1 MDTLSYTIILNNQ
14 TGKTSIILH
23 LKKRERPFQRS
34 RTGVTV
40 VLGHKVCYHLMMWIF
55 VTNATD
61 SLLAPTRGPLESR
74 RRWQHVRPYEAMFI
88 FRPDLEEEA
97 IKELVARFQ
106 EIVTSRGGEVTQVNE
121 MGRRRLAYPIQHFRE
136 GYYVV
141 LNFNSKPDAS
151 EELNRVMRITDSV
164 IRHMIIRDDE

>member
-1 MDTLSYTIILNNQ
+1 M
-14 TGKTSIILH
+14 
-23 LKKRERPFQRS
+23 
-34 RTGVTV
+34 
-40 VLGHKVCYHLMMWIF
+40 
-55 VTNATD
+55 
-61 SLLAPTRGPLESR
+61 
-74 RRWQHVRPYEAMFI
+74 RPYEAMFI
-88 FRPDLEEEA
+88 LRPDLEEEA

-121 MGRRRLAYPIQHFRE
+121 MGRRRLAYPIKHFRE

-151 EELNRVMRITDSV
+151 EELNRVARITDSV

>member
-1 MDTLSYTIILNNQ
+1 
-14 TGKTSIILH
+14 
-23 LKKRERPFQRS
+23 
-34 RTGVTV
+34 
-40 VLGHKVCYHLMMWIF
+40 
-55 VTNATD
+55 
-61 SLLAPTRGPLESR
+61 
-74 RRWQHVRPYEAMFI
+74 MFI
-88 FRPDLEEEA
+88 LRPDLEEEA

-121 MGRRRLAYPIQHFRE
+121 MGRRRLAYPIKHFRE

-151 EELNRVMRITDSV
+151 EELNRVARITDSV

>member
-1 MDTLSYTIILNNQ
+1 M
-14 TGKTSIILH
+14 
-23 LKKRERPFQRS
+23 
-34 RTGVTV
+34 
-40 VLGHKVCYHLMMWIF
+40 
-55 VTNATD
+55 
-61 SLLAPTRGPLESR
+61 
-74 RRWQHVRPYEAMFI
+74 RPYEAMFI
-88 FRPDLEEEA
+88 LRPDLEEEA

>member
-1 MDTLSYTIILNNQ
+1 
-14 TGKTSIILH
+14 
-23 LKKRERPFQRS
+23 
-34 RTGVTV
+34 
-40 VLGHKVCYHLMMWIF
+40 
-55 VTNATD
+55 
-61 SLLAPTRGPLESR
+61 
-74 RRWQHVRPYEAMFI
+74 VRPYEAMFI
-88 FRPDLEEEA
+88 LRPDLEEEA

-121 MGRRRLAYPIQHFRE
+121 MGRRRLAYPIKHFRE

-151 EELNRVMRITDSV
+151 EELNRVARITDSV